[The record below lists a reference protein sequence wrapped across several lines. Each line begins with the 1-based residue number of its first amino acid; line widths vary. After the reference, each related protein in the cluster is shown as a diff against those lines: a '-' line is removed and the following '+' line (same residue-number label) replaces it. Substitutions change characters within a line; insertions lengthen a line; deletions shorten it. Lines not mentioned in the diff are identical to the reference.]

1 MENNLK
7 KLDDKY
13 IIEEEISQTKNSK
26 IYFGYSIN
34 NPSEKIIIK
43 IFKATNFVK
52 SNFENLLFEMKK
64 LNNKNIALIINGGN
78 GMIKSL
84 NTIIKKNVYYIINEY
99 QSKGDLFPY
108 LINCDKGFGEEIS
121 KMLFC
126 QILSG
131 LNYYI
136 ENGVFIEK
144 IKFDNILLDKDY
156 KIKLSDFFLENINYK
171 SAFNIKNYD
180 LASILF
186 SLVTGRDPKILGKNI
201 TKDKLDKFW
210 FSANINNINV
220 ENLSK
225 DFIDLFN
232 KIILENDFNINDINF
247 NENINLSKSN
257 LLNNNYYQ
265 KILSHPW
272 FNGIKIESILL
283 NINNC
288 YDKVKK
294 EFEQRY
300 FLMHNKNIN
309 NTEFLAQ
316 DVLMI
321 NTFYNQ
327 INISDA
333 PLIERIG
340 TQNSQ
345 KKKSDINYNNSNKC
359 FQCFRNLFY
368 NLFKKNY
375 FSNEAKCIKDKKF
388 HNNSIK
394 IIHIEFKGLNC
405 NEYMERIVKI
415 CKQFSRIEIKNYSK
429 FKIYCYLNENDEEIL
444 IIKISLRINKYT
456 NSYDLIIQKITGD
469 NFEYMNF
476 SKTIIEMIEKIKI

>member
-64 LNNKNIALIINGGN
+64 LNNKNITLIINGGN

-156 KIKLSDFFLENINYK
+156 KIKLF
-171 SAFNIKNYD
+171 
-180 LASILF
+180 
-186 SLVTGRDPKILGKNI
+186 
-201 TKDKLDKFW
+201 
-210 FSANINNINV
+210 
-220 ENLSK
+220 
-225 DFIDLFN
+225 
-232 KIILENDFNINDINF
+232 
-247 NENINLSKSN
+247 
-257 LLNNNYYQ
+257 
-265 KILSHPW
+265 
-272 FNGIKIESILL
+272 
-283 NINNC
+283 
-288 YDKVKK
+288 
-294 EFEQRY
+294 
-300 FLMHNKNIN
+300 
-309 NTEFLAQ
+309 
-316 DVLMI
+316 
-321 NTFYNQ
+321 
-327 INISDA
+327 
-333 PLIERIG
+333 
-340 TQNSQ
+340 
-345 KKKSDINYNNSNKC
+345 
-359 FQCFRNLFY
+359 
-368 NLFKKNY
+368 
-375 FSNEAKCIKDKKF
+375 
-388 HNNSIK
+388 
-394 IIHIEFKGLNC
+394 
-405 NEYMERIVKI
+405 
-415 CKQFSRIEIKNYSK
+415 
-429 FKIYCYLNENDEEIL
+429 
-444 IIKISLRINKYT
+444 
-456 NSYDLIIQKITGD
+456 
-469 NFEYMNF
+469 
-476 SKTIIEMIEKIKI
+476 